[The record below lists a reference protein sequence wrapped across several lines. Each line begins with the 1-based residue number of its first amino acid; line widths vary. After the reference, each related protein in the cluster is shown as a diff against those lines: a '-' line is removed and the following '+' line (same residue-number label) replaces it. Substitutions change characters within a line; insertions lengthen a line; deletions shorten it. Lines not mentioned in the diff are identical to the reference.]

1 MLKKMARLR
10 LCAAMIFAAS
20 PATAALAEDQSVSL
34 NEALVRAGAESP
46 AVQISQAEIDIAR
59 GNQNKR
65 ASDQIPRSR

>member
-46 AVQISQAEIDIAR
+46 AVQVSQAEIDIAR
-59 GNQNKR
+59 GNQKQ
-65 ASDQIPRSR
+65 ASLGWHQRV